1 VPSINAMAKKI
12 QAAAPK
18 KRVWSRIRDFFKDA
32 AVVSVVAATFL
43 VLGVGI
49 ALGIGLWKKWK
60 NPEPMIVV
68 QPFEESRDAAKTC
81 GMTGKNAEISWS
93 TG

>member
-1 VPSINAMAKKI
+1 MPSINAMAKKI

-18 KRVWSRIRDFFKDA
+18 KRMWSRIWDFFKDA

-49 ALGIGLWKKWK
+49 ALGIGLWKEVEK
-60 NPEPMIVV
+60 
-68 QPFEESRDAAKTC
+68 SGADDRCAAV
-81 GMTGKNAEISWS
+81 
-93 TG
+93 